1 MHHCLKE
8 IRWLIASLKRNF
20 HSCFI
25 VIPISLLE
33 ITGELIDRFTDAAI
47 DGDVSE
53 VKEMLD
59 LGVPV
64 DSEDEIGLTA
74 LQLAV
79 VYHKTDVTQLLLS
92 RGADVNKRS
101 GLHHQTALHK
111 AASNNSTDV
120 IEVLLKHGASTN
132 IKDRY
137 GDTPIDLARLV
148 NNKAAVRLLERH

>member
-1 MHHCLKE
+1 MHHCFKE

-53 VKEMLD
+53 VKEILD

-132 IKDRY
+132 IKDRF
-137 GDTPIDLARLV
+137 GDTPIDLARSK
-148 NNKAAVRLLERH
+148 NNEAAVRLLERH

>member
-33 ITGELIDRFTDAAI
+33 ITGELINRFITAAYT
-47 DGDVSE
+47 GDVSK

-59 LGVPV
+59 VGVPV
-64 DSEDEIGLTA
+64 DSEDEIGRTA
-74 LQLAV
+74 LECAV

-120 IEVLLKHGASTN
+120 IEVLLKHGAWTN
-132 IKDRY
+132 IKDRF
-137 GDTPIDLARLV
+137 GDTPIDLARSK
-148 NNKAAVRLLERH
+148 NNEAAVRLLERH

>member
-1 MHHCLKE
+1 M
-8 IRWLIASLKRNF
+8 IASLKRNF

-59 LGVPV
+59 VGVPV
-64 DSEDEIGLTA
+64 DSVDVVGRTA
-74 LQLAV
+74 LQWAV

-101 GLHHQTALHK
+101 GLHRQTALHK

-132 IKDRY
+132 IKDRN
-137 GDTPIDLARLV
+137 GRTPIDVARAMNREV
-148 NNKAAVRLLERH
+148 AVRLLERH

>member
-33 ITGELIDRFTDAAI
+33 ITYELIIRFTDAAW

-53 VKEMLD
+53 VKEILD
-59 LGVPV
+59 VGVPV
-64 DSEDEIGLTA
+64 DSKNEFGVTA
-74 LQLAV
+74 LRWAA
-79 VYHKTDVTQLLLS
+79 YKNSTDVTQLLLR
-92 RGADVNKRS
+92 RGADVNKQS
-101 GLHHQTALHK
+101 GRGHSIALHS
-111 AASNNSTDV
+111 AALNNSNDV

-132 IKDRY
+132 IEDRY
-137 GDTPIDLARLV
+137 GNTPIDFARHK

>member
-1 MHHCLKE
+1 M
-8 IRWLIASLKRNF
+8 IASLKRNF

-33 ITGELIDRFTDAAI
+33 ITGELIVRLTDAAVV
-47 DGDVSE
+47 GDVSE
-53 VKEMLD
+53 VKEMLNV
-59 LGVPV
+59 GVPV

-74 LQLAV
+74 LQCAV

-101 GLHHQTALHK
+101 GVNHQTALHK
-111 AASNNSTDV
+111 ATSNNSTDV

-137 GDTPIDLARLV
+137 GDTPIDLARSK
-148 NNKAAVRLLERH
+148 NNEAAVRLLERH

>member
-33 ITGELIDRFTDAAI
+33 ITGELIERFTDAAFN
-47 DGDVSE
+47 GDVSE

-59 LGVPV
+59 VGVPV
-64 DSEDEIGLTA
+64 DSEDEFGRTA
-74 LQLAV
+74 LQYAA
-79 VYHKTDVTQLLLS
+79 YRNETDVTELLLS

-101 GLHHQTALHK
+101 DRYHSTALHH
-111 AASNNSTDV
+111 AVFSINTDV
-120 IEVLLKHGASTN
+120 IKVLLKHGASTN
-132 IKDRY
+132 IKDGR
-137 GDTPIDLARLV
+137 GRTPIDYARGQ
-148 NNKAAVRLLERH
+148 NNEAAVRLLERH